1 MILEEFADIV
11 SEEILFGLSPMRD
24 IQHQID
30 LILGLALP
38 NKPTFRMSLKEN
50 EELKKQVDD
59 LFDKGVFKRVKVHGP
74 PFFEKG

>member
-11 SEEILFGLSPMRD
+11 YEEILFGLPPMRD

-50 EELKKQVDD
+50 EELKKQEQVDD
-59 LFDKGVFKRVKVHGP
+59 LFDKGCIQESKSP
-74 PFFEKG
+74 WAIIL

>member
-11 SEEILFGLSPMRD
+11 SEEILFGLPPMRD

-50 EELKKQVDD
+50 EELKKQVND
-59 LFDKGVFKRVKVHGP
+59 LFDKGCIQESKSP
-74 PFFEKG
+74 WATIL